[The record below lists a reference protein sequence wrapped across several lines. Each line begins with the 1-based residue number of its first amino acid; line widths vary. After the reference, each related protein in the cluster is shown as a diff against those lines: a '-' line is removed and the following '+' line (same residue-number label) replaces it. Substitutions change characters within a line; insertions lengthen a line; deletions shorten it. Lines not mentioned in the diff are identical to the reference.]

1 MMKMENWETKMD
13 KVSIK
18 QMLEEINQALIE
30 NLAAELGFPS
40 FEKLENSSECIYDE
54 YYVTYLSDGRWVW
67 WNPQTYKSE
76 DPIYFN
82 DKEEITKYISDF
94 LGLDKQQNYQL
105 RQGLNEIVQMRK
117 CLYCEHEFDP
127 TKVSYS
133 DSDTDLHQKRYCST
147 ECAMEVL
154 MGELKEDY

>member
-76 DPIYFN
+76 DPIYFE

-94 LGLDKQQNYQL
+94 LGLDKQQNFQL
-105 RQGLNEIVQMRK
+105 RQGLSEIVQMRK

-133 DSDTDLHQKRYCST
+133 DGDTEHHQKRYCST
-147 ECAMEVL
+147 ECAMEAL